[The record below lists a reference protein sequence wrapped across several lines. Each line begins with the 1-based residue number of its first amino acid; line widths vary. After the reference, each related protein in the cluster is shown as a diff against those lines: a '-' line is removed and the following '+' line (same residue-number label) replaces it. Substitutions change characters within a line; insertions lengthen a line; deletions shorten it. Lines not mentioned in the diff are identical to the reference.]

1 MAALDQLST
10 RVRRVLSAALPR
22 GTWVDA
28 RPRSAAAGPAFDVR
42 VQAGAGEHRFLAG
55 WAGEG
60 WPADV
65 EELLSLVPTVEVV
78 VAASLSD
85 GARTWLDDKGIDWID
100 AAGHASINRP
110 SGLVIVRESATP
122 VTRSASGARWLQS
135 TLAVSEAVL
144 SGVVPTV
151 ERVEQA
157 TELSRNATAKALDS
171 LERLGFLNR
180 PEAVRGPKSGRRLVD
195 ADGLLEAYAKA
206 AADQRTKQRRL
217 LLHRLWVGDAIG
229 TLRTEI
235 APSLSR
241 HSVRWAAT
249 GAAASVLLAPYLSD
263 VTTLDLY
270 VDADLMSDGA
280 RLASILGGRLVERGH
295 VIEVRQLPTRMSA
308 RGPLF
313 DGVRVALPVRVYADL
328 LAAGGRSAE
337 AASQLREVLNAGTA
351 A

>member
-1 MAALDQLST
+1 LAS
-10 RVRRVLSAALPR
+10 
-22 GTWVDA
+22 
-28 RPRSAAAGPAFDVR
+28 AGPAFVVQ

-65 EELLSLVPTVEVV
+65 AELLSLVPTVEVV

-85 GARTWLDDKGIDWID
+85 GARAWLDDKGIDWID

-110 SGLVIVRESATP
+110 SGLVIVRETP
-122 VTRSASGARWLQS
+122 TFLTRSASGARWLKS
-135 TLAVSEAVL
+135 TLAVAEAVL

-195 ADGLLEAYAKA
+195 ADGLLDAYAKA
-206 AADQRTKQRRL
+206 AADQRIKQRRL
-217 LLHRLWVGDAIG
+217 LLHRLWVSDAIS

-235 APSLSR
+235 APSLGGR
-241 HSVRWAAT
+241 GNRWAVT
-249 GAAASVLLAPYLSD
+249 GPAASLLLAPYLSD
-263 VTTLDLY
+263 VTTIDLY
-270 VDADLMSDGA
+270 VDADLISDGPA
-280 RLASILGGRLVERGH
+280 LATMLGGRLVDTGH
-295 VIEVRQLPTRMSA
+295 VIEIRELPTKMSG
-308 RGPLF
+308 RGPLVE
-313 DGVRVALPVRVYADL
+313 GVRVALPVRVYADL
-328 LAAGGRSAE
+328 LAAGGRSGE
-337 AASQLREVLNAGTA
+337 AANHLRETLNVGTA

>member
-1 MAALDQLST
+1 VATLEELST
-10 RVRRVLSAALPR
+10 RVRRILNAALPR
-22 GTWVDA
+22 GIWLDV

-65 EELLSLVPTVEVV
+65 EELLSLVPTVEVI

-85 GARTWLDDKGIDWID
+85 GAKAWLDDKGVDWID
-100 AAGHASINRP
+100 AAGGAAINRP
-110 SGLVIVRESATP
+110 SGLVVVREMATL
-122 VTRSASGARWLQS
+122 VTRSAPHARWLPS
-135 TLAVSEAVL
+135 TLAAAEAVL

-157 TELSRNATAKALDS
+157 TELSRNASAKALGS

-206 AADQRTKQRRL
+206 AADQRVKQRRL
-217 LLHRLWVGDAIG
+217 LLHRLWVGDAIS

-235 APSLSR
+235 SPSLNGSS
-241 HSVRWAAT
+241 HRWAVT
-249 GAAASVLLAPYLSD
+249 GPAASLLLAPYLSD

-270 VDADLMSDGA
+270 VDADLISDG
-280 RLASILGGRLVERGH
+280 LALATMLGGRLVDTGH
-295 VIEVRQLPTRMSA
+295 VIEVRQLPTKMSA
-308 RGPLF
+308 RGPLI

-328 LAAGGRSAE
+328 LAARGRSAE
-337 AASQLREVLNAGTA
+337 AANQLRETLSVGTA

>member
-1 MAALDQLST
+1 MTAPDQLST
-10 RVRRVLSAALPR
+10 RVRRILSAALPR

-28 RPRSAAAGPAFDVR
+28 RSRSAVAGPAFDVR

-85 GARTWLDDKGIDWID
+85 GARAWLDDKGIDSID

-110 SGLVIVRESATP
+110 SGLVIVREPATP

-135 TLAVSEAVL
+135 TLAVAEAVL

-180 PEAVRGPKSGRRLVD
+180 PEAVRGPKSGWRPGPRRRP
-195 ADGLLEAYAKA
+195 AGRRTPKA

-217 LLHRLWVGDAIG
+217 LLH
-229 TLRTEI
+229 
-235 APSLSR
+235 PSLGRRR
-241 HSVRWAAT
+241 HRH
-249 GAAASVLLAPYLSD
+249 ASARVFRSFAKPTQRPMGGNWRGRFGVLLSPYLSD

-270 VDADLMSDGA
+270 VDRPELMSDGA
-280 RLASILGGRLVERGH
+280 RLGFDARR
-295 VIEVRQLPTRMSA
+295 SA
-308 RGPLF
+308 R
-313 DGVRVALPVRVYADL
+313 
-328 LAAGGRSAE
+328 
-337 AASQLREVLNAGTA
+337 REGTRH
-351 A
+351 